1 MTVLHKRLTGSGSGG
16 PCGRRNWDP
25 SASAAKTA
33 FVLCLRR
40 FGARIGAAASAMT
53 TNNSISSSCSEEI
66 ADGFYPDDAYAAIDE
81 VVADLIAARERV
93 KQCEA
98 MLLTMR
104 THIIEILDD

>member
-1 MTVLHKRLTGSGSGG
+1 MTDEELAQLK
-16 PCGRRNWDP
+16 
-25 SASAAKTA
+25 
-33 FVLCLRR
+33 
-40 FGARIGAAASAMT
+40 ARI
-53 TNNSISSSCSEEI
+53 
-66 ADGFYPDDAYAAIDE
+66 DGGVAGGFHPDDAYAAIDQ

>member
-1 MTVLHKRLTGSGSGG
+1 MTDEELAQLK
-16 PCGRRNWDP
+16 
-25 SASAAKTA
+25 
-33 FVLCLRR
+33 
-40 FGARIGAAASAMT
+40 ARIGGGVAG
-53 TNNSISSSCSEEI
+53 
-66 ADGFYPDDAYAAIDE
+66 GFRPDDAYAAIGQ

>member
-1 MTVLHKRLTGSGSGG
+1 MTDEELAQLK
-16 PCGRRNWDP
+16 
-25 SASAAKTA
+25 
-33 FVLCLRR
+33 
-40 FGARIGAAASAMT
+40 ARIDGGVAG
-53 TNNSISSSCSEEI
+53 
-66 ADGFYPDDAYAAIDE
+66 GFYPDDAYAAIDQ

>member
-1 MTVLHKRLTGSGSGG
+1 MTDEELARL
-16 PCGRRNWDP
+16 
-25 SASAAKTA
+25 K
-33 FVLCLRR
+33 
-40 FGARIGAAASAMT
+40 ARI
-53 TNNSISSSCSEEI
+53 
-66 ADGFYPDDAYAAIDE
+66 DGGMAGSFYPDDAYGLIGE